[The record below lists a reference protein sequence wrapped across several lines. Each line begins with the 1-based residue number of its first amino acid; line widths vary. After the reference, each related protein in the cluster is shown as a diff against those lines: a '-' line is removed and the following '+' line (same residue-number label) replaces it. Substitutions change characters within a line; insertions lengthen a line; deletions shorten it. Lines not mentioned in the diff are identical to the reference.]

1 MDKAEVFQRIV
12 EVGIVPVVRAA
23 SSEDALRAAEA
34 VSLGGIPIVEITM
47 TVPGAVEVIRSLV
60 KQRGGELL
68 IGAGTVL
75 DPQMARRCI
84 EAGAQFL
91 ASPGLDLET
100 VAFARAQGK
109 VMFAGALTPTEVL
122 AAFKAGSDF
131 VKVFPCN
138 ALGGPKYI
146 ASLRGPL
153 PQVQL
158 VPSGGVSLQTAQEF
172 ILAGAAALAAGGELV
187 DAAALRSGKLET
199 IAQNARSFVEVVRKT
214 RGRAKAAAPA
224 GVARS

>member
-1 MDKAEVFQRIV
+1 MDRAEVFQRIV
-12 EVGIVPVVRAA
+12 EVGIVPVIRAA
-23 SSEDALRAAEA
+23 SSEDAFRAAEA

-60 KQRGGELL
+60 KQRSGDLL

-75 DPQMARRCI
+75 DPQVARRCI

-100 VAFARAQGK
+100 VAFARAQGR
-109 VMFAGALTPTEVL
+109 VMFAGALTPTEVI
-122 AAFKAGSDF
+122 AAWRAGADF

-146 ASLRGPL
+146 ASLKGPF

-158 VPSGGVSLQTAQEF
+158 VPSGGVSLQTASEF
-172 ILAGAAALAAGGELV
+172 ILAGAAALAAGGELME
-187 DAAALRSGKLET
+187 AAALRSGKLET
-199 IAQNARSFVEVVRKT
+199 ITQNARSFIEVVRKT
-214 RGRAKAAAPA
+214 RGRAKAAPA
-224 GVARS
+224 GAAQS